1 MKRQINESERQYAG
15 STEHARKNQAGG
27 SVREHQNDHAG
38 GHQSAQ
44 SREQKRKRYQQRQRR
59 IRRRR
64 MIIGTVT
71 ASFLIIIAVVIGAV
85 AARTN
90 AENRSSDALST
101 MSSSTGTAGE
111 QTDAS
116 LQSSE
121 ALQDESVSADSG
133 YTSALD
139 STYLSAKD
147 LPDLTEEDAE
157 GLVGDTDAA
166 FTTAYAAID
175 SVDTLDAESSYDPY
189 GNDNSNDSG
198 SYDISAESTGTLG
211 GYLYSDND
219 GGTSRGISSNTQ
231 KSAEQISEIT
241 SLMTGFGG
249 VTLTDHVK
257 NLLAEALDTTN
268 GNDFSFLLADLTDNK
283 GIAYNIDED
292 FYSAS
297 SIKGPYVASL
307 VASDPDI
314 LSDNQESSEIENILL
329 YSDNTCYVRMLNTYG
344 FTPLM
349 DWSDEAGAD
358 LEITAYDYTY
368 YSARTLAKLWIRNYE
383 YFTSDTTG
391 KQLAEEFEQP
401 ETSSIHET
409 LGDMYTTQ
417 SKAGWIADPDCSST
431 CDAGIVYADNG
442 PYVLVVMSDLPA
454 SLESLD
460 PLVTLLDQLHSYM

>member
-1 MKRQINESERQYAG
+1 MKQQMNESERQ
-15 STEHARKNQAGG
+15 S
-27 SVREHQNDHAG
+27 D
-38 GHQSAQ
+38 Q
-44 SREQKRKRYQQRQRR
+44 SREAKRRRYRQRQRR
-59 IRRRR
+59 LRRRR
-64 MIIGTVT
+64 MIFATLT
-71 ASFLIIIAVVIGAV
+71 ASVVIVTVVIISAV
-85 AARTN
+85 ASRIKAD
-90 AENRSSDALST
+90 ELSSETVSSV
-101 MSSSTGTAGE
+101 SSSNSGE
-111 QTDAS
+111 QADAA

-121 ALQDESVSADSG
+121 ALQAESASADSG
-133 YTSALD
+133 SAESGSTSALD

-175 SVDTLDAESSYDPY
+175 SVDTLDAESSFDPY

-198 SYDISAESTGTLG
+198 SYDISAESTGTPG

-231 KSAEQISEIT
+231 KSAEQISEIS

-257 NLLAEALDTTN
+257 NLLAEAIDTTD

-329 YSDNTCYVRMLNTYG
+329 YSDNTCYERMVNTYG

-417 SKAGWIADPDCSST
+417 SKAGWIADPDCNSA

-454 SLESLD
+454 NLEALD

>member
-1 MKRQINESERQYAG
+1 
-15 STEHARKNQAGG
+15 
-27 SVREHQNDHAG
+27 
-38 GHQSAQ
+38 
-44 SREQKRKRYQQRQRR
+44 
-59 IRRRR
+59 

-90 AENRSSDALST
+90 AAGRSSDALST

-121 ALQDESVSADSG
+121 ALQAESVSADSESDDSG

-147 LPDLTEEDAE
+147 LPDLTEKDAE

-189 GNDNSNDSG
+189 GNDNSHDSG
-198 SYDISAESTGTLG
+198 SYDISAESTGTPG

-297 SIKGPYVASL
+297 SIKGSYVASL

-329 YSDNTCYVRMLNTYG
+329 YSDNTCYERMVNTYG

-417 SKAGWIADPDCSST
+417 SKAGWIADPDCNSA

>member
-1 MKRQINESERQYAG
+1 
-15 STEHARKNQAGG
+15 
-27 SVREHQNDHAG
+27 
-38 GHQSAQ
+38 
-44 SREQKRKRYQQRQRR
+44 
-59 IRRRR
+59 

-90 AENRSSDALST
+90 AAGRSSDALST

-121 ALQDESVSADSG
+121 ALQAESVSADSESDDSG

-147 LPDLTEEDAE
+147 LPDLTEKDAE

-189 GNDNSNDSG
+189 GNDNSHDSG
-198 SYDISAESTGTLG
+198 SYDISAESTGTPG

-297 SIKGPYVASL
+297 SIKGSYVASL

-329 YSDNTCYVRMLNTYG
+329 YSDNTCYERMVNTYG

-417 SKAGWIADPDCSST
+417 SKAGWIVDPDCSST

>member
-1 MKRQINESERQYAG
+1 
-15 STEHARKNQAGG
+15 
-27 SVREHQNDHAG
+27 
-38 GHQSAQ
+38 
-44 SREQKRKRYQQRQRR
+44 
-59 IRRRR
+59 

-90 AENRSSDALST
+90 AEGRSSDALST

-121 ALQDESVSADSG
+121 ALQAESVSADSESDDSG

-157 GLVGDTDAA
+157 GLVEDTDAA

-189 GNDNSNDSG
+189 GNNNSHDSG
-198 SYDISAESTGTLG
+198 SYDISAESTGTPG

-314 LSDNQESSEIENILL
+314 LSDNQESREIENILL
-329 YSDNTCYVRMLNTYG
+329 YSDNTCYERMVNTYG

-417 SKAGWIADPDCSST
+417 SKAGWIADPDCNSA

>member
-1 MKRQINESERQYAG
+1 
-15 STEHARKNQAGG
+15 
-27 SVREHQNDHAG
+27 
-38 GHQSAQ
+38 
-44 SREQKRKRYQQRQRR
+44 
-59 IRRRR
+59 

-90 AENRSSDALST
+90 AEGRSSDALST

-121 ALQDESVSADSG
+121 ALQAESVSADSESDDSG

-147 LPDLTEEDAE
+147 LPDLTEKDAE

-189 GNDNSNDSG
+189 GNDNSHDSG
-198 SYDISAESTGTLG
+198 SYDISEESTGTSG

-329 YSDNTCYVRMLNTYG
+329 YSDNTCYERMVNTYG

-349 DWSDEAGAD
+349 DWSDEAGTD
-358 LEITAYDYTY
+358 LGITAYDYTY

-417 SKAGWIADPDCSST
+417 SKAGWIADPDCNSA

>member
-1 MKRQINESERQYAG
+1 
-15 STEHARKNQAGG
+15 
-27 SVREHQNDHAG
+27 
-38 GHQSAQ
+38 
-44 SREQKRKRYQQRQRR
+44 
-59 IRRRR
+59 

-121 ALQDESVSADSG
+121 ALQAESVSADSG

-198 SYDISAESTGTLG
+198 SYDISAESTGTPG

-231 KSAEQISEIT
+231 KSAEQISEIS

-257 NLLAEALDTTN
+257 NLLAEAIDTTD

-329 YSDNTCYVRMLNTYG
+329 YSDNTCYERMVNTYG

>member
-1 MKRQINESERQYAG
+1 
-15 STEHARKNQAGG
+15 
-27 SVREHQNDHAG
+27 
-38 GHQSAQ
+38 
-44 SREQKRKRYQQRQRR
+44 
-59 IRRRR
+59 

-121 ALQDESVSADSG
+121 ALQAESVSADSESDDSG

-198 SYDISAESTGTLG
+198 SYDISAESTGTPG

-329 YSDNTCYVRMLNTYG
+329 YSDNTCYERMVNTYG

-417 SKAGWIADPDCSST
+417 SKAGWIADPDCNSA

>member
-1 MKRQINESERQYAG
+1 
-15 STEHARKNQAGG
+15 
-27 SVREHQNDHAG
+27 
-38 GHQSAQ
+38 
-44 SREQKRKRYQQRQRR
+44 
-59 IRRRR
+59 

-90 AENRSSDALST
+90 AEGRSSDALST

-121 ALQDESVSADSG
+121 ALQAESVSADSESDDSG

-198 SYDISAESTGTLG
+198 SYDISAESTGTPG

-329 YSDNTCYVRMLNTYG
+329 YSDNTCYERMVNTYG

-417 SKAGWIADPDCSST
+417 SKAGWIADPDCNSA